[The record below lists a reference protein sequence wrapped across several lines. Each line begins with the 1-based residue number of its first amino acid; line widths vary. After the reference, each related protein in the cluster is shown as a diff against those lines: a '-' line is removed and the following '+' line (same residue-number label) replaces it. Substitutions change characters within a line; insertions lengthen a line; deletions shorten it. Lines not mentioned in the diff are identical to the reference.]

1 MGKWCQ
7 RKGDRNVNIQTQPK
21 LINQPTEKQ
30 PAWSFEYKA
39 GAWRAPWV
47 RSKKKF
53 QDIEEA
59 TRAAGL
65 WMQISYDNN
74 MPIAVRLVEVM

>member
-1 MGKWCQ
+1 M
-7 RKGDRNVNIQTQPK
+7 NIQQPK
-21 LINQPTEKQ
+21 LINQPVEKMIG
-30 PAWSFEYKA
+30 WSFEYTTGNK
-39 GAWRAPWV
+39 WSTRWI

-53 QDIEEA
+53 EAIDDA

-74 MPIAVRLVEVM
+74 MPIAVRLVEV